1 MVFKTLK
8 LDEITKEMTI
18 EMSRSEYKSTP
29 KFRSYGNKEEPA
41 KETEKES
48 TIK

>member
-18 EMSRSEYKSTP
+18 EMSRCEYKSIP
-29 KFRSYGNKEEPA
+29 KFRKYGNEEEPA
-41 KETEKES
+41 KETERVL
-48 TIK
+48 